1 MSNVIELRL
10 TDEQAE
16 LFRSYIESQK
26 RQEEFAIVAIIAH
39 SFDPATGR
47 ALIRLQVARVPWSV
61 EKRIVKILREMQE
74 K

>member
-1 MSNVIELRL
+1 LSNVIELRL

-26 RQEEFAIVAIIAH
+26 RQEEFAIFAIIAH
-39 SFDPATGR
+39 SFDPAAGR